1 MSIFSIFGAGLIG
14 GAGEGY
20 MLAQQEK
27 REDKI
32 RAEEQKQRQI
42 EIANQALQQRELQ
55 RQQDEAAMQRVLVTQ
70 QGTREIEEMRLFGER
85 LQRTQAQYQASKDA
99 FNLGISNPSNLFF
112 LSTSDYMKLFP
123 NQELDAS
130 TGELFDAAGRF
141 QIRGADNDRAGDNR
155 NALRNYLQRVPF
167 SRIIPLAQNGDVQ
180 AQEML
185 ARAESGLVNAVS
197 AYMRTSVKGVSG
209 QAGSA
214 GGNYPHIGKELHDEF
229 ANTGLSQK
237 KINDIISKAISY
249 DVFENDTPLAFRVS
263 QTNPNELEVVKISP
277 QVASPEAVAIANK
290 IASSTTGPTNGLPS
304 DELNS
309 KILASRFVEVANVI
323 PDDNIEDKNVGDMAD
338 TINAGLRGYG
348 VATRTDSN
356 LYFNDVK
363 TQDAVY
369 GEIKNI
375 YTLANSNA
383 EYGQHGFNSV
393 AGLLSDIIPDQ
404 YLKLVDVGVMST
416 SNIGAAQ
423 QTRARNGSA
432 LGFRDLKQWDEY
444 LDTQRGI
451 VSSGA
456 TLKGLLEDGIELLE
470 SGDATGGIS
479 GTLISKIVGSK
490 AQFNA
495 FVSAFARDED
505 VGMVNKVY
513 DAFNPS
519 TFEGL
524 DSKAKNEA
532 VYKFIS
538 TQIVYTLARLMENPE
553 GGGARLSAQDIE
565 QMSNAMAQS
574 MLVDPAS
581 AIEVMKYASA
591 MSATNTEKSAYIL
604 SNPTERGVLAANIAD
619 SAIGRR
625 RITARNRAGA
635 RQQVLDT
642 INQFMPDGNKLKVEF
657 TTIAGGSNVGI

>member
-32 RAEEQKQRQI
+32 RAEEQRQEQI
-42 EIANQALQQRELQ
+42 KLANQALANIQLQ
-55 RQQDEAAMQRVLVTQ
+55 KQQDEAAMERTLVTQ
-70 QGTREIEEMRLFGER
+70 QGTREIEEMRLFGEK
-85 LQRTQAQYQASKDA
+85 LQRAQDKYQASKAA
-99 FNLGISNPSNLFF
+99 FNAGVSDPSNLFF
-112 LSTSDYMKLFP
+112 LSTSEYMTLFP
-123 NQELDAS
+123 NQELDES

-167 SRIIPLAQNGDVQ
+167 SRIITLAQNGDVQ
-180 AQEML
+180 AQKML
-185 ARAESGLVNAVS
+185 DRAESGLLNAVS
-197 AYMRTSVKGVSG
+197 AYMTASVKGVSG

-214 GGNYPHIGKELHDEF
+214 GANYPHIGKELHDEF

-249 DVFENDTPLAFRVS
+249 NIQNSPLAFRVS
-263 QTNPNELEVVKISP
+263 QDNPNELEVVKISP
-277 QVASPEAVAIANK
+277 QVASPEAVAIANR

-309 KILASRFVEVANVI
+309 KILAARFVEVANVI

-383 EYGQHGFNSV
+383 EYGQHGFNLV
-393 AGLLSDIIPDQ
+393 AGILNDIIPNQ
-404 YLKLVDVGVMST
+404 YLKLVDVDIMST
-416 SNIGAAQ
+416 RNIGAAQ
-423 QTRARNGSA
+423 QTRARNSSA

-495 FVSAFARDED
+495 FVGAFARDED

-519 TFEGL
+519 TFEEM

-642 INQFMPDGNKLKVEF
+642 INQFMPPDKQIKVDF
-657 TTIAGGSNVGI
+657 TSIPDGSNVGI

>member
-27 REDKI
+27 REDEI

-42 EIANQALQQRELQ
+42 ELANQALAQK
-55 RQQDEAAMQRVLVTQ
+55 QQDEAAMEREVFRQ
-70 QGTREIEEMRLFGER
+70 QGAIDLERMRLFAEQQKNV
-85 LQRTQAQYQASKDA
+85 LAQYQASKDA
-99 FNLGISNPSNLFF
+99 FNIGVSDPSNLFF
-112 LSTSDYMKLFP
+112 LSTSEYMKLFP
-123 NQELDAS
+123 NQELDES
-130 TGELFDAAGRF
+130 KGELFDAARRL
-141 QIRGADNDRAGDNR
+141 QIRGADNDRVGDNR
-155 NALRNYLQRVPF
+155 NALRNFLQRVPF
-167 SRIIPLAQNGDVQ
+167 SRIIALAQNGDVQ

-197 AYMRTSVKGVSG
+197 AYMKTSVKGVSG

-214 GGNYPHIGKELHDEF
+214 GGNYPHIGQELRDEF
-229 ANTGLSQK
+229 AQTGLSQK
-237 KINDIISKAISY
+237 KINEIISKAIS
-249 DVFENDTPLAFRVS
+249 FEVQDTPLAF
-263 QTNPNELEVVKISP
+263 KISEDNNTLELFRLPP
-277 QVASPEAVAIANK
+277 QVPSPEAQSAANN
-290 IASSTTGPTNGLPS
+290 IASNATGATNGLPS
-304 DELNS
+304 VEVNS
-309 KILASRFVEVANVI
+309 KVLAARFTEIANAI
-323 PDDNIEDKNVGDMAD
+323 PNDNVEDKNVAYMAY
-338 TINAGLRGYG
+338 TINAGLMGDG

-369 GEIKNI
+369 GETKKM
-375 YTLANSNA
+375 YTLANGNA
-383 EYGQHGFNSV
+383 EYGQQGFNLV
-393 AGLLSDIIPDQ
+393 AGVISDIIPDQ
-404 YLKLVDVGVMST
+404 YLKLPTISVQST

-423 QTRARNGSA
+423 QNRLRNGLA
-432 LGFRDLKQWDEY
+432 LGFRDGKQWDEY

-456 TLKGLLEDGIELLE
+456 ALKGLLEDGIELLK

-495 FVSAFARDED
+495 FVGVFARDED

-513 DAFNPS
+513 DAFDSS
-519 TFEGL
+519 TFEQLSG
-524 DSKAKNEA
+524 KAKNEA

-581 AIEVMKYASA
+581 AIEVMKYASS
-591 MSATNTEKSAYIL
+591 MSATNSERSTYIL

-625 RITARNRAGA
+625 RINARNRAGA

-642 INQFMPDGNKLKVEF
+642 INQFMPRNKQITVQF
-657 TTIAGGSNVGI
+657 TPIVDGSNVGI

>member
-32 RAEEQKQRQI
+32 RAEEQRQEQI
-42 EIANQALQQRELQ
+42 KLANQALANIQLQ
-55 RQQDEAAMQRVLVTQ
+55 KQQDEAAMERTLVTQ
-70 QGTREIEEMRLFGER
+70 QGTREIEEMRLFGEK
-85 LQRTQAQYQASKDA
+85 LQRAQDKYQASKAA
-99 FNLGISNPSNLFF
+99 FNAGVSDPSNLFF
-112 LSTSDYMKLFP
+112 LSTSEYMTLFP
-123 NQELDAS
+123 NQELDES

-167 SRIIPLAQNGDVQ
+167 SRIITLAQNGDVQ

-185 ARAESGLVNAVS
+185 ARAESGLLNAVS
-197 AYMRTSVKGVSG
+197 AYMTASVKGVSG

-214 GGNYPHIGKELHDEF
+214 GANYPHIGKELHDEF

-249 DVFENDTPLAFRVS
+249 NIQNSPLAFRVS
-263 QTNPNELEVVKISP
+263 QDNPNELEVVKISP
-277 QVASPEAVAIANK
+277 QVASPEAVAIANR

-309 KILASRFVEVANVI
+309 KILAARFVEVANVI

-383 EYGQHGFNSV
+383 QYGQHGFNLV
-393 AGLLSDIIPDQ
+393 AGILNDIIPNQ
-404 YLKLVDVGVMST
+404 YLKLVDVDIMST
-416 SNIGAAQ
+416 RNIGAAQ
-423 QTRARNGSA
+423 QTRARNSSA

-495 FVSAFARDED
+495 FVGAFARDED

-519 TFEGL
+519 TFEEM

-642 INQFMPDGNKLKVEF
+642 INQFMPPDKQIKVDF
-657 TTIAGGSNVGI
+657 TSIPDGSNVGI

>member
-32 RAEEQKQRQI
+32 RAEEQRQEQI
-42 EIANQALQQRELQ
+42 KLANQALANIQLQ
-55 RQQDEAAMQRVLVTQ
+55 KQQDEAAMERTLVTQ
-70 QGTREIEEMRLFGER
+70 QGTREIEEMRLFGEK
-85 LQRTQAQYQASKDA
+85 LQRAQDKYQASKAA
-99 FNLGISNPSNLFF
+99 FNAGVSDPSNLFF
-112 LSTSDYMKLFP
+112 LSTSEYMTLFP
-123 NQELDAS
+123 NQELDES

-167 SRIIPLAQNGDVQ
+167 SRIITLAQNGDVQ
-180 AQEML
+180 AQKML
-185 ARAESGLVNAVS
+185 DRAESGLLNAVS
-197 AYMRTSVKGVSG
+197 AYMTASVKGVSG

-214 GGNYPHIGKELHDEF
+214 GANYPHIGKELHDEF

-249 DVFENDTPLAFRVS
+249 NIQNSPLAFRVS
-263 QTNPNELEVVKISP
+263 QDNPNELEVVKISP
-277 QVASPEAVAIANK
+277 QVASPEAVAIANR

-309 KILASRFVEVANVI
+309 KILAARFVEVANVI

-383 EYGQHGFNSV
+383 QYGQHGFNLV
-393 AGLLSDIIPDQ
+393 AGILNDIIPNQ
-404 YLKLVDVGVMST
+404 YLKLVDVDIMST
-416 SNIGAAQ
+416 RNIGAAQ
-423 QTRARNGSA
+423 QTRARNSSA

-495 FVSAFARDED
+495 FVGAFARDED

-519 TFEGL
+519 TFEEM

-642 INQFMPDGNKLKVEF
+642 INQFMPPDKQIKVEF
-657 TTIAGGSNVGI
+657 TNIAGGSNVGI

>member
-32 RAEEQKQRQI
+32 RAEEQKQEQI
-42 EIANQALQQRELQ
+42 KLANQALANIQLQ
-55 RQQDEAAMQRVLVTQ
+55 KQQDEAAMERTLVTQ
-70 QGTREIEEMRLFGER
+70 QGTREIEEMRLFGEK
-85 LQRTQAQYQASKDA
+85 LQRAQDKYQASKAA
-99 FNLGISNPSNLFF
+99 FNAGVSDPSNLFF
-112 LSTSDYMKLFP
+112 LSTSEYMTLFP
-123 NQELDAS
+123 NQELDES

-185 ARAESGLVNAVS
+185 DRAESGLLNAVS
-197 AYMRTSVKGVSG
+197 AYMTASVKGVSG

-214 GGNYPHIGKELHDEF
+214 GANYPHIGKELHDEF

-249 DVFENDTPLAFRVS
+249 NIQNSPLAFRVS
-263 QTNPNELEVVKISP
+263 QDNPNELEVVKISP
-277 QVASPEAVAIANK
+277 QVASPEAVAIANR

-309 KILASRFVEVANVI
+309 KILAARFVEVANVI

-383 EYGQHGFNSV
+383 QYGQHGFNLV
-393 AGLLSDIIPDQ
+393 AGILNDIIPNQ
-404 YLKLVDVGVMST
+404 YLKLVDVDIMST
-416 SNIGAAQ
+416 RNIGAAQ
-423 QTRARNGSA
+423 QTRARNSSA

-495 FVSAFARDED
+495 FVGAFARDED

-519 TFEGL
+519 TFEEM

-642 INQFMPDGNKLKVEF
+642 INQFMPDNNKIKVDF
-657 TTIAGGSNVGI
+657 TPLAGGSNVGI

>member
-32 RAEEQKQRQI
+32 RAEEQRQEQI
-42 EIANQALQQRELQ
+42 KLANQALANIQLQ
-55 RQQDEAAMQRVLVTQ
+55 KQQDEAAMERTLVTQ
-70 QGTREIEEMRLFGER
+70 QGTREIEEMRLFGEK
-85 LQRTQAQYQASKDA
+85 LQRAQDKYQASKAA
-99 FNLGISNPSNLFF
+99 FNAGVSDPSNLFF
-112 LSTSDYMKLFP
+112 LSTSEYMTLFP
-123 NQELDAS
+123 NQELDES

-167 SRIIPLAQNGDVQ
+167 SRIITLAQNGDVQ
-180 AQEML
+180 AQKML
-185 ARAESGLVNAVS
+185 DRAESGLLNAVS
-197 AYMRTSVKGVSG
+197 AYMTASVKGVSG

-214 GGNYPHIGKELHDEF
+214 GANYPHIGKELHDEF

-249 DVFENDTPLAFRVS
+249 NIQNSPLAFRVS
-263 QTNPNELEVVKISP
+263 QDNPNELEVVKISP
-277 QVASPEAVAIANK
+277 QVASPEAVAIANR

-309 KILASRFVEVANVI
+309 KILAARFVEVANVI

-383 EYGQHGFNSV
+383 QYGQHGFNLV
-393 AGLLSDIIPDQ
+393 AGILNDIIPNQ
-404 YLKLVDVGVMST
+404 YLKLVDVDIMST
-416 SNIGAAQ
+416 RNIGAAQ
-423 QTRARNGSA
+423 QTRARNSSA

-519 TFEGL
+519 TFEEM

-642 INQFMPDGNKLKVEF
+642 INQFMPPDKQIKVEF
-657 TTIAGGSNVGI
+657 TNIAGGSNVGI

>member
-27 REDKI
+27 REDEI
-32 RAEEQKQRQI
+32 RAEEQKQEQI
-42 EIANQALQQRELQ
+42 KLANQALANIQLQ
-55 RQQDEAAMQRVLVTQ
+55 KQQDEAAMERTLVTQ
-70 QGTREIEEMRLFGER
+70 QGTREIEEMRLFGEK
-85 LQRTQAQYQASKDA
+85 LQRAQDKYQASKAA
-99 FNLGISNPSNLFF
+99 FNAGVSDPSNLFF
-112 LSTSDYMKLFP
+112 LSTSEYMTLFP

-167 SRIIPLAQNGDVQ
+167 SRIITLAQNGDVQ
-180 AQEML
+180 AQKML
-185 ARAESGLVNAVS
+185 DRAESGLLNAVS
-197 AYMRTSVKGVSG
+197 AYMTASVKGVSG

-214 GGNYPHIGKELHDEF
+214 GGNYPHIGQELRDEF
-229 ANTGLSQK
+229 AKTGLPQK
-237 KINDIISKAISY
+237 KINEIISKAIS
-249 DVFENDTPLAFRVS
+249 FEVQDTPLAFRVS
-263 QTNPNELEVVKISP
+263 QTNPNELELFGIPS
-277 QVASPEAVAIANK
+277 QVPSREAQDAANN
-290 IASSTTGPTNGLPS
+290 IASNTTGATNGLPS
-304 DELNS
+304 VEVNS
-309 KILASRFVEVANVI
+309 KVLAARFAEVANAI
-323 PDDNIEDKNVGDMAD
+323 PDDNVEDKNVAYMAY
-338 TINAGLRGYG
+338 TINAGLRGDG

-369 GEIKNI
+369 GETKKM

-383 EYGQHGFNSV
+383 EYGQQGFNLV
-393 AGLLSDIIPDQ
+393 AGIISDIIPDQ
-404 YLKLVDVGVMST
+404 FLKLPTIGVQST

-423 QTRARNGSA
+423 QNRLRNGLA
-432 LGFRDLKQWDEY
+432 LGFRDGKQWDEY

-495 FVSAFARDED
+495 FVGAFARDED

-519 TFEGL
+519 TFEEM

-642 INQFMPDGNKLKVEF
+642 INQFMPPDKQIKVEF
-657 TTIAGGSNVGI
+657 TNIAGGSNVGI

>member
-32 RAEEQKQRQI
+32 RAEEQRQEQI
-42 EIANQALQQRELQ
+42 KLANQALANIQLQ
-55 RQQDEAAMQRVLVTQ
+55 KQQDEAAMERTLVTQ
-70 QGTREIEEMRLFGER
+70 QGTREIEEMRLFGEK
-85 LQRTQAQYQASKDA
+85 LQRAQDKYQASKAA
-99 FNLGISNPSNLFF
+99 FNAGVSDPSNLFF
-112 LSTSDYMKLFP
+112 LSTSEYMTLFP
-123 NQELDAS
+123 NQELDES

-185 ARAESGLVNAVS
+185 ARAESGLLNAVS
-197 AYMRTSVKGVSG
+197 AYMTASVKGVSG

-214 GGNYPHIGKELHDEF
+214 GANYPHIGKELHDEF

-249 DVFENDTPLAFRVS
+249 NIQNSPLAFRVS
-263 QTNPNELEVVKISP
+263 QDNPNELEVVKISP
-277 QVASPEAVAIANK
+277 QVASPEAVAIANR

-309 KILASRFVEVANVI
+309 KILAARFVEVANVI

-383 EYGQHGFNSV
+383 QYGQHGFNLV
-393 AGLLSDIIPDQ
+393 AGILNDIIPNQ
-404 YLKLVDVGVMST
+404 YLKLVDVDIMST
-416 SNIGAAQ
+416 RNIGAAQ
-423 QTRARNGSA
+423 QTRARNSSA

-495 FVSAFARDED
+495 FVGAFARDED

-519 TFEGL
+519 TFEEM

-642 INQFMPDGNKLKVEF
+642 INQFMPDNNKIKVDF
-657 TTIAGGSNVGI
+657 TPLAGGSNVGI

>member
-32 RAEEQKQRQI
+32 RAEEQRQEQI
-42 EIANQALQQRELQ
+42 KLANQALANIQLQ
-55 RQQDEAAMQRVLVTQ
+55 KQQDEAAMERTLVTQ
-70 QGTREIEEMRLFGER
+70 QGTREIEEMRLFGEK
-85 LQRTQAQYQASKDA
+85 LQRAQDKYQASKAA
-99 FNLGISNPSNLFF
+99 FNAGVSDPSNLFF
-112 LSTSDYMKLFP
+112 LSTSEYMTLFP
-123 NQELDAS
+123 NQELDES

-167 SRIIPLAQNGDVQ
+167 SRIITLAQNGDVQ
-180 AQEML
+180 AQKML
-185 ARAESGLVNAVS
+185 DRAESGLLNAVS
-197 AYMRTSVKGVSG
+197 AYMTASVKGVSG

-214 GGNYPHIGKELHDEF
+214 GANYPHIGKELHDEF

-249 DVFENDTPLAFRVS
+249 NIQNSPLAFRVS
-263 QTNPNELEVVKISP
+263 QDNPNELEVVKISP
-277 QVASPEAVAIANK
+277 QVASPEAVAIANR

-309 KILASRFVEVANVI
+309 KILAARFVEVANVI

-383 EYGQHGFNSV
+383 EYGQHGFNLV
-393 AGLLSDIIPDQ
+393 AGLLSDIIPNQ
-404 YLKLVDVGVMST
+404 YLKLVDVDIMST
-416 SNIGAAQ
+416 RNIGAAQ
-423 QTRARNGSA
+423 QTRARNSSA

-495 FVSAFARDED
+495 FVGAFARDED

-519 TFEGL
+519 TFEEM

-642 INQFMPDGNKLKVEF
+642 INQFMPPDKQIKVDF
-657 TTIAGGSNVGI
+657 TSIPDGSNVGI

>member
-32 RAEEQKQRQI
+32 RAEEQRQRQI
-42 EIANQALQQRELQ
+42 EFANQALQQQ
-55 RQQDEAAMQRVLVTQ
+55 
-70 QGTREIEEMRLFGER
+70 R
-85 LQRTQAQYQASKDA
+85 LQEQRDKANMELAQFQERGAYERTSMELFAKQQKDLRAQYQASKDA
-99 FNLGISNPSNLFF
+99 FNQGISDQSNLFY
-112 LSTSDYMKLFP
+112 LSTSNYMTLFP
-123 NQELDAS
+123 NQELDES
-130 TGELFDAAGRF
+130 KGELFDAARMY
-141 QIRGADNDRAGDNR
+141 QIRGADNDRPGDNR

-167 SRIIPLAQNGDVQ
+167 SRIIPLAQSGDVQ
-180 AQEML
+180 GQEML
-185 ARAESGLVNAVS
+185 ARAESGLVNAAS
-197 AYMRTSVKGVSG
+197 AYLKSSVKGASG

-214 GGNYPHIGKELHDEF
+214 GVYYPHIGEELRDEL
-229 ANTGLSQK
+229 AKTGLPQK
-237 KINDIISKAISY
+237 KINELLSKAISY
-249 DVFENDTPLAFRVS
+249 NVEETPLAFRVS
-263 QTNPNELEVVKISP
+263 DDNPNKLEFIVTEPTVP
-277 QVASPEAVAIANK
+277 SPEAKNAADDIAKN
-290 IASSTTGPTNGLPS
+290 TTGPTNGLPS
-304 DELNS
+304 AEVNS
-309 KILASRFVEVANVI
+309 KILAGRFTKIADAI
-323 PDDNIEDKNVGDMAD
+323 PNDNIEDKHVGYMAHIIHSSMLVD
-338 TINAGLRGYG
+338 G
-348 VATRTDSN
+348 VAVRTNSN
-356 LYFNDVK
+356 LYFNDVAA
-363 TQDAVY
+363 QDAVNSQINRMY
-369 GEIKNI
+369 A
-375 YTLANSNA
+375 LANSNA
-383 EYGQHGFNSV
+383 EYGQQGFNLV
-393 AGLLSDIIPDQ
+393 ASALADIIPDQ
-404 YLKLVDVGVMST
+404 FTILKTVGVQAT
-416 SNIGAAQ
+416 SNIPAHQ
-423 QTRARNGSA
+423 QTHVRNGLA
-432 LGFRDLKQWDEY
+432 LGFRDAPEWDEY

-456 TLKGLLEDGIELLE
+456 TLKGLLEDGIKLLE
-470 SGDATGGIS
+470 GGDVTGGIT

-513 DAFNPS
+513 DAFEPS
-519 TFEGL
+519 RFEGL
-524 DSKAKNEA
+524 KNTAKKEA

-581 AIEVMKYASA
+581 AIEVMKYAAS
-591 MSATNTEKSAYIL
+591 MSATNTERSTYIL

-625 RITARNRAGA
+625 RITARNSAGA

-642 INQFMPDGNKLKVEF
+642 INQFMPPDKQIKVDF
-657 TTIAGGSNVGI
+657 TPLAGGSNVGI

>member
-32 RAEEQKQRQI
+32 RAEEQRQEQI
-42 EIANQALQQRELQ
+42 KLANQALANIQLQ
-55 RQQDEAAMQRVLVTQ
+55 KQQDEAAMERTLVTQ
-70 QGTREIEEMRLFGER
+70 QGTREIEEMRLFGEK
-85 LQRTQAQYQASKDA
+85 LQRAQDKYQASKAA
-99 FNLGISNPSNLFF
+99 FNAGVSDPSNLFF
-112 LSTSDYMKLFP
+112 LSTSEYMTLFP
-123 NQELDAS
+123 NQELDES

-167 SRIIPLAQNGDVQ
+167 SRIITLAQNGDVQ
-180 AQEML
+180 AQKML
-185 ARAESGLVNAVS
+185 DRAESGLLNAVS
-197 AYMRTSVKGVSG
+197 AYMTASVKGVSG

-214 GGNYPHIGKELHDEF
+214 GANYPHIGKELHDEF

-249 DVFENDTPLAFRVS
+249 NIQNSPLAFRVS
-263 QTNPNELEVVKISP
+263 QDNPNELEVVKISP
-277 QVASPEAVAIANK
+277 QVASPEAVAIANR

-309 KILASRFVEVANVI
+309 KILAARFVEVANVI

-383 EYGQHGFNSV
+383 QYGQHGFNLV
-393 AGLLSDIIPDQ
+393 AGILNDIIPNQ
-404 YLKLVDVGVMST
+404 YLKLVDVDIMST
-416 SNIGAAQ
+416 RNIGAAQ
-423 QTRARNGSA
+423 QTRARNSSA

-495 FVSAFARDED
+495 FVGAFARDED

-519 TFEGL
+519 TFEEM

-642 INQFMPDGNKLKVEF
+642 INQFMPPDKQIKVDF
-657 TTIAGGSNVGI
+657 TSIPDGSNVGI

>member
-32 RAEEQKQRQI
+32 RAEEQRQEQI
-42 EIANQALQQRELQ
+42 KLANQALANIQLQ
-55 RQQDEAAMQRVLVTQ
+55 KQQDEAAMERTLVTQ
-70 QGTREIEEMRLFGER
+70 QGTREIEEMRLFGEK
-85 LQRTQAQYQASKDA
+85 LQRAQDKYQASKAA
-99 FNLGISNPSNLFF
+99 FNAGVSDPSNLFF
-112 LSTSDYMKLFP
+112 LSTSEYMTLFP
-123 NQELDAS
+123 NQELDES

-167 SRIIPLAQNGDVQ
+167 SRIITLAQNGDVQ
-180 AQEML
+180 AQKML
-185 ARAESGLVNAVS
+185 DRAESGLLNAVS
-197 AYMRTSVKGVSG
+197 AYMTASVKNASG

-214 GGNYPHIGKELHDEF
+214 GANYPHIGKELHDEF

-249 DVFENDTPLAFRVS
+249 NIQNSPLAFRVS
-263 QTNPNELEVVKISP
+263 QDNPNELEVVKISP
-277 QVASPEAVAIANK
+277 QVASPEAVAIANR

-309 KILASRFVEVANVI
+309 KILAARFVEVANVI

-383 EYGQHGFNSV
+383 EYGQHGFNLV
-393 AGLLSDIIPDQ
+393 AGILNDIIPNQ
-404 YLKLVDVGVMST
+404 YLKLVDVDIMST
-416 SNIGAAQ
+416 RNIGAAQ
-423 QTRARNGSA
+423 QTRARNSSA

-505 VGMVNKVY
+505 VGMVDTVY
-513 DAFNPS
+513 KALNPS
-519 TFEGL
+519 EFEKL
-524 DSKAKNEA
+524 DNKAKNEA

-642 INQFMPDGNKLKVEF
+642 INQFMPPDKQIKVDF
-657 TTIAGGSNVGI
+657 TSIPDGSNVGI

>member
-32 RAEEQKQRQI
+32 RAEEQRQEQI
-42 EIANQALQQRELQ
+42 KLANQALANIQLQ
-55 RQQDEAAMQRVLVTQ
+55 KQQDEAAMERTLVTQ
-70 QGTREIEEMRLFGER
+70 QGTREIEEMRLFGEK
-85 LQRTQAQYQASKDA
+85 LQRAQDKYQASKAA
-99 FNLGISNPSNLFF
+99 FNAGVSDPSNLFF
-112 LSTSDYMKLFP
+112 LSTSEYMTLFP
-123 NQELDAS
+123 NQELDES

-167 SRIIPLAQNGDVQ
+167 SRIITLAQNGDVQ
-180 AQEML
+180 AQKML
-185 ARAESGLVNAVS
+185 DRAESGLLNAVS
-197 AYMRTSVKGVSG
+197 AYMTASVKGVSG

-214 GGNYPHIGKELHDEF
+214 GANYPHIGKELHDEF

-249 DVFENDTPLAFRVS
+249 NIQNSPLAFRVS
-263 QTNPNELEVVKISP
+263 QDNPNELEVVKISP
-277 QVASPEAVAIANK
+277 QVASPEAVAIANR

-309 KILASRFVEVANVI
+309 KILAARFVEVANVI

-383 EYGQHGFNSV
+383 EYGQHGFNLV

-404 YLKLVDVGVMST
+404 YLKLVDVDVMST
-416 SNIGAAQ
+416 RNIGAAQ

-495 FVSAFARDED
+495 FVGAFARDED

-519 TFEGL
+519 TFEEM

-642 INQFMPDGNKLKVEF
+642 INQFMPPDKQIKVDF
-657 TTIAGGSNVGI
+657 TSIPDGSNVGI